1 MFRLALI
8 VIIVFCICKQESADA
23 QEMEDVITLKDGS
36 ILRGMLIETIPDST
50 TRIQLLGGSEM
61 VIQMDQVVKITKE
74 PKHQVVKIT
83 KEPKQVIVTD
93 SKPNAGKRKEH
104 SRAGWMLGFSGG
116 GGPGNFTD
124 GVIGN
129 KSSSEGGAIG
139 NFRVGRMIHPKFLIH
154 VESQVYIREETD
166 PTGKATFSFANVAIA
181 GTLYPGDPTQPS
193 GGFYLRGGIG
203 PAEAAFDVTVGRS
216 KTRFKESGFGILVGL
231 GYEFRLTRR
240 FALGVGAGYN
250 KLFINETIL
259 DSVQF
264 GQFVLD
270 FNWYLGS
277 GTSK

>member
-36 ILRGMLIETIPDST
+36 ILRGMIIETIPDST

-74 PKHQVVKIT
+74 TKH
-83 KEPKQVIVTD
+83 VIVSD
-93 SKPNAGKRKEH
+93 SKSNAGKRKEH
-104 SRAGWMLGFSGG
+104 SRAGWMLGFSLG

-129 KSSSEGGAIG
+129 KSSSEGGAIV
-139 NFRVGRMIHPKFLIH
+139 NLRVGRMIHPKFLIH
-154 VESQVYIREETD
+154 FEVQGYLREETNL
-166 PTGKATFSFANVAIA
+166 FAGIASEINFDNFAIA
-181 GTLYPGDPTQPS
+181 GTFHPGDPTHPS

-203 PAEAAFDVTVGRS
+203 IAEATFDVTVGSTKTSS
-216 KTRFKESGFGILVGL
+216 KERGFGILVGL
-231 GYEFRLTRR
+231 GYEFRLTTR
-240 FALGVGAGYN
+240 FALGVGAGYK
-250 KLFINETIL
+250 KLFINETIF
-259 DSVQF
+259 DSAQF

-270 FNWYLGS
+270 LNWYLGS

>member
-8 VIIVFCICKQESADA
+8 VTIVFCICKQESADA

-36 ILRGMLIETIPDST
+36 ILRGMIIETIPDST

-74 PKHQVVKIT
+74 TKHVIDTDT
-83 KEPKQVIVTD
+83 K
-93 SKPNAGKRKEH
+93 SNAGKRKEH
-104 SRAGWMLGFSGG
+104 SRAGWMLGLSLG

-129 KSSSEGGAIG
+129 KSSSKGGGIG

-154 VESQVYIREETD
+154 LEFQGYSRKEAY
-166 PTGKATFSFANVAIA
+166 PTGNAIFIFGNVAIA

-203 PAEAAFDVTVGRS
+203 IAEAALDVTSTKTSS
-216 KTRFKESGFGILVGL
+216 KGSGFGILVGL

-240 FALGVGAGYN
+240 FALGSRSRV
-250 KLFINETIL
+250 
-259 DSVQF
+259 
-264 GQFVLD
+264 
-270 FNWYLGS
+270 
-277 GTSK
+277 